1 MEGRPL
7 AGVGTGK
14 GPSPLQPGSCG
25 ENWARTGQKI
35 LEEETVCSE
44 LQPWNCRSVQ
54 YQEAEDLQGHCSR
67 LHSLCSRWLRAEKHT
82 KAQMLDLVVLEQ
94 FLALLPL
101 QVERWVRECGAETS
115 CQAVALAEGFL
126 LSQAEE
132 QKGQVGL
139 QSFSVDVRDPE
150 GRRNPSN
157 PPPEL
162 FFGRISQEDPGQ
174 DTSAGKTQRKLPAV
188 YGGAEPVVEPSTH
201 EGPVS
206 FEEVAVCFSE
216 EEWSRLD
223 PRQKALHREV
233 MLENYRNVA
242 SLGDG
247 WETEDSGQEAAAP
260 LPTARKE
267 VAEKMFGKQRPVDN
281 LLKAR
286 LGKCSTFQSA
296 DISVFLAREDHQE
309 KGACPGCGRIL
320 KDELGLCDCRRS
332 HAVENQ
338 NESGKC
344 SRRTFRVTLR
354 QRMQEGEKPYKC
366 TECGKSFKNSSY
378 LPSHKRIH
386 TGEKPYECKECGK
399 SFHFATGL
407 TSHNRIHT
415 DEKPYE
421 CLKCGKNFSQK
432 YQYTVHYR
440 IHTGEKPY
448 KCMECGK
455 HFPESGSLTYHKRI
469 HTGEK
474 PYKCQECG
482 KTFRASSA
490 LISHKRIHTGEKPY
504 ECLKCG
510 KSFRQKYHYIVHNRI
525 HTGERPYKCMECG
538 KSFRSQKHLPSH
550 KRIHTGEKPY
560 ECKECGKR
568 FSQKHNYTA
577 HSRIHTGEK
586 PYKCMECGRCFTESS
601 SLSSHKRIHT
611 GEKSYKCM
619 VCGKGFTQHQS
630 LYEHRKIH
638 SRETHKNKKNRTA

>member
-1 MEGRPL
+1 MERRPL
-7 AGVGTGK
+7 AGEGTGK
-14 GPSPLQPGSCG
+14 GPSAAQLGSCG
-25 ENWARTGQKI
+25 EIQTRTGQKI

-132 QKGQVGL
+132 RKGQVGL

-188 YGGAEPVVEPSTH
+188 YGGAEPVVEPPTH

-223 PRQKALHREV
+223 PCQKALHWEV

-267 VAEKMFGKQRPVDN
+267 VAEKMFGKQRPEEN
-281 LLKAR
+281 QLKVG

-296 DISVFLAREDHQE
+296 DISVFLAKIDHQE
-309 KGACPGCGRIL
+309 KGVCPGCRKVL
-320 KDELGLCDCRRS
+320 RDESGLCACCRS
-332 HAVENQ
+332 HSAEKQ
-338 NESGKC
+338 NESRRC

-354 QRMQEGEKPYKC
+354 QRIQEGEKPYKC
-366 TECGKSFKNSSY
+366 LECGKCFRYSGY
-378 LPSHKRIH
+378 LTSHKRIH
-386 TGEKPYECKECGK
+386 TGEKPYECKECAK

-407 TSHNRIHT
+407 TAHH
-415 DEKPYE
+415 
-421 CLKCGKNFSQK
+421 
-432 YQYTVHYR
+432 R

-448 KCMECGK
+448 KCLECGK
-455 HFPESGSLTYHKRI
+455 CFSESGSLIKHKRI

-510 KSFRQKYHYIVHNRI
+510 KCFRQKYHYIVHNRI
-525 HTGERPYKCMECG
+525 HTGEKPYKCMECG
-538 KSFRSQKHLPSH
+538 KSFHSQKQLPSH
-550 KRIHTGEKPY
+550 
-560 ECKECGKR
+560 
-568 FSQKHNYTA
+568 N
-577 HSRIHTGEK
+577 RIHTGEK
-586 PYKCMECGRCFTESS
+586 PYKCMECGKCFTESS

-611 GEKSYKCM
+611 GEK
-619 VCGKGFTQHQS
+619 
-630 LYEHRKIH
+630 
-638 SRETHKNKKNRTA
+638 